1 MDHKQTAGSAVQ
13 LRLLQQGC
21 GLCALVFTTGS
32 AGAMVAKAPAVA
44 GGQDE
49 KG

>member
-1 MDHKQTAGSAVQ
+1 MDHKQTAGFAVQ
-13 LRLLQQGC
+13 LRILQHGC
-21 GLCALVFTTGS
+21 GVCALVFATGS
-32 AGAMVAKAPAVA
+32 AGAMVAKAPTVA